1 MAFLQDLKLP
11 KVHLIGHHSGSAHG
25 MEMAAVYPDAFLSV
39 ALSGPALM
47 TEEEQAAA
55 YKTIGKKWSEVS
67 AVFTCTAQVYC
78 SKNSV
83 ASRGRC

>member
-1 MAFLQDLKLP
+1 MAFLQGLKLP
-11 KVHLIGHHSGSAHG
+11 KVHLVGHHSGSAHG
-25 MEMAAVYPDAFLSV
+25 MELAAVYPDALLSV

-67 AVFTCTAQVYC
+67 AVSECL
-78 SKNSV
+78 
-83 ASRGRC
+83 